1 MPETSLVRS
10 GDRRL
15 LVFGPNGVVS
25 HSVADGRYTV
35 GRSVEANVR
44 IDDPALSRLHV
55 AIEIEGSTFRISDLG
70 SSNGTRLRGTKLE
83 SNKTQTFEI
92 GDLIDVGHSTLV
104 IQTGPTFDQ
113 PRRVLSHG
121 QYELRLE
128 EECVRARAIGGEE
141 FAVVRVRTSKIPIQP
156 LESTITTLLAAGD
169 VIARYAP
176 GEYELLLSDAD
187 SESVDEAVSALRFG
201 LSRLGGESTVG
212 VACFPRDAQDAAG
225 LSAYAGDAAR
235 GFAPRAT
242 SPREGETI
250 VVSRSM
256 RRLYELVDR
265 IAQSDISV
273 LVLGETGVGKEILA
287 KTLHEKSKRVD
298 KPFVPLNCGAFTE
311 ELLESELFG
320 HERGAFTGAV
330 KHKSGLLETAE
341 GGTVFLD
348 EVGEMSLATQ
358 VKLLR
363 VLEERQLRRV
373 GSVKNTLIDVRI
385 VAATNRDLEQQV
397 KIGTFRE
404 DLFYRLNGISLVIPP
419 LRERREEIPVF
430 VDVFANKTAA
440 REGRRAPRF
449 SERAMQA
456 MAEYAWPGNVREL
469 KNIVERAVILAGEG
483 TVELDH
489 LPMEKLSSSFI
500 FTPARTMP
508 PELHDPESTG
518 PIVSRPI
525 SSLTGL
531 NAPFDSVTVDISA
544 NALAMGPNSLKDE
557 VESLERA
564 RIVAALEECGGNQSR
579 AAKALGMSRKALLRR
594 LDLYNIP
601 RPRKRQDEED

>member
-1 MPETSLVRS
+1 
-10 GDRRL
+10 
-15 LVFGPNGVVS
+15 VFGPNGVVS
-25 HSVADGRYTV
+25 HPVADGRYTV

-55 AIEIEGSTFRISDLG
+55 AIEIDGNTFRIADLG
-70 SSNGTRLRGTKLE
+70 SSNGTRLRGRKLDA
-83 SNKTQTFEI
+83 NQPQTFEL
-92 GDLIDVGHSTLV
+92 GDLIDCGHSTLV

-128 EECVRARAIGGEE
+128 EECARARAIGGEE
-141 FAVVRVRTSKIPIQP
+141 FAVVRVRTSKIPIEAV
-156 LESTITTLLAAGD
+156 ESTITTLLGPQD

-176 GEYELLLSDAD
+176 GEYELLLTDAD
-187 SESVDEAVSALRFG
+187 SDTVDEAVGALRFG
-201 LSRLGGESTVG
+201 LSRLGGEASVG
-212 VACFPRDAQDAAG
+212 VACFPRDGQDAAG

-235 GFAPRAT
+235 GFAPRPL
-242 SPREGETI
+242 SPRDGETI
-250 VVSRSM
+250 VISRSM

-287 KTLHEKSKRVD
+287 KTLHEKSKRAD

-373 GSVKNTLIDVRI
+373 GSVKTTEIDVRI

-430 VDVFANKTAA
+430 VETFATKTAQ
-440 REGRRAPRF
+440 REGRRPPRF
-449 SERAMQA
+449 SEPAMRVL
-456 MAEYAWPGNVREL
+456 AEYAWPGNVREL

-483 TVELDH
+483 TVELEH

-500 FTPARTMP
+500 FTPSRVPAI
-508 PELHDPESTG
+508 EFVDPESTG
-518 PIVSRPI
+518 PVNARPI
-525 SSLTGL
+525 SGL
-531 NAPFDSVTVDISA
+531 SNHVFDSPTIDMSTA
-544 NALAMGPNSLKDE
+544 SPNSLKDE

-601 RPRKRQDEED
+601 RPRKRQDED